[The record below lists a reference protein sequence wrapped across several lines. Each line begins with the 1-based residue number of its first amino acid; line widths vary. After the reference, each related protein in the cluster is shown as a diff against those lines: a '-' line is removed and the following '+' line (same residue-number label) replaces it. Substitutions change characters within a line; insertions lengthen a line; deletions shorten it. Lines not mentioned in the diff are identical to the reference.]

1 MWANRNSIFL
11 AFFSS
16 ALIIAGLGNLIEFI
30 ELLGTNNPENVVPL
44 ISIAVLFILVI
55 FSIIIY
61 VKFRP
66 VNVAMVENSAK
77 EKRNAL
83 LLDLKS
89 QLNEKSNKKQKTSP
103 IENKSPKIDSKS
115 PSRKKVPKDKI
126 QKNNSSTK
134 KVEIGNKDKKSKHK
148 PKRRRR

>member
-103 IENKSPKIDSKS
+103 IENKSPKIDSKI